1 MRRAINIFTIIVFC
15 LVITGRTGFAQTS
28 ASATGQI
35 FAEVIAVCSAEETAP
50 LNFGKIA
57 PGVYGGEVILSP
69 ASTVSLLGSVFK
81 GTGGHSAAS
90 FFVSG
95 EEGAAYSVTLPS
107 GPVRITH
114 INSART
120 MIVDNWQSNP
130 GPGYGTG
137 TLEGGAQTVYVGAT
151 LKMGS
156 LQDNPPGIYT
166 GAYTI
171 TFDFN

>member
-1 MRRAINIFTIIVFC
+1 
-15 LVITGRTGFAQTS
+15 
-28 ASATGQI
+28 
-35 FAEVIAVCSAEETAP
+35 
-50 LNFGKIA
+50 
-57 PGVYGGEVILSP
+57 
-69 ASTVSLLGSVFK
+69 
-81 GTGGHSAAS
+81 
-90 FFVSG
+90 
-95 EEGAAYSVTLPS
+95 
-107 GPVRITH
+107 
-114 INSART
+114 